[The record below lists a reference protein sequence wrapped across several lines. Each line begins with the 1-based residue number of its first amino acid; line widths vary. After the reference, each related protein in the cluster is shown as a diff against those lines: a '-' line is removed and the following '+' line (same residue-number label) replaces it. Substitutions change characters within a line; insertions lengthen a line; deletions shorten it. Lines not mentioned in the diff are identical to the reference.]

1 MLRVDHVHVIRHKV
15 LVEGRSQRQVAKE
28 FGISRVTVRKYL
40 EDSVPVRK
48 EVGPRARPVWEKIG
62 PRIET
67 LLAASAQWTAGKQQ
81 LTATR
86 LHELLIGEG
95 HRVGV
100 TLVKEAVAEWKR
112 QRREVF
118 VPLTYRP
125 GELAEVDFFEVLV
138 DIAGTRQKAWL
149 FLMRLMYSGRDF
161 AWIYERQDQVSFL
174 DGHVRAF
181 AHWAGVPARLAYDN
195 LKPAVVRILVGG
207 ERALTARF
215 AALASHYLF
224 EPCFCRPGEGHDKG
238 GVEARGKALRR
249 QALTPIPSAPTLEAI
264 NQALLA
270 RMDARLETGRDVAGE
285 TIGTRFAAETAHFRP
300 LPAPFVAEATTIGT
314 VSPRAL
320 VRLAG
325 AVYSVPTRWAGLD
338 LVARMGATSVTI
350 VGRDGTRVVHPR
362 KRFGQRS
369 IDYRHYLTE
378 LARKPQAVRQVLPDL
393 LRDLGAPFPAV
404 WEHFHAAHAP
414 REAARLFAKVLG
426 QLDTHGFDVVVPA
439 VDRALRTGTPVLL
452 ALTPGAEAPARLPAD
467 VVPAGL
473 RDLDVPSGCAADYDG
488 WLAEAV

>member
-1 MLRVDHVHVIRHKV
+1 MLKVDQVHVIRHKV
-15 LVEGRSQRQVAKE
+15 LVEGRSQRQIAKE
-28 FGISRVTVRKYL
+28 FGISRVTVRKYV
-40 EDSVPVRK
+40 EEAVPIRK
-48 EVGPRARPVWEKIG
+48 ELAPRARPVWEKVNA
-62 PRIET
+62 RVDA
-67 LLAASAQWTAGKQQ
+67 LLAESAGWTGGKQQ

-86 LHELLIGEG
+86 LHELLVAEG
-95 HRVGV
+95 ARVGV
-100 TLVKEAVAEWKR
+100 TLVKAAVAEWKR
-112 QRREVF
+112 RRREVF

-125 GELAEVDFFEVLV
+125 GDLAEVDFFEVLV
-138 DIAGTRQKAWL
+138 DVGGTRRKAWL

-161 AWIYERQDQVSFL
+161 AWIYERQDQISFL

-181 AHWAGVPARLAYDN
+181 AHFDAVPGRLAYDN
-195 LKPAVVRILVGG
+195 LRAAVVRILVGG
-207 ERALTARF
+207 ERTLTPRF

-249 QALTPIPSAPTLEAI
+249 QALVPIPSAPTLAAI
-264 NQALLA
+264 NAALLS

-285 TIGTRFAAETAHFRP
+285 TIGTRFAQEIPHFRP
-300 LPAPFVAEATTIGT
+300 LPAAFVAEATTVGT

-320 VRLAG
+320 VRLEG
-325 AVYSVPTRWAGLD
+325 AVYSVPCRWAGLD
-338 LVARMGATSVTI
+338 LVARIGATMVTI
-350 VGRDGTRVVHPR
+350 VGRDGTRIVHPR

-369 IDYRHYLTE
+369 IDYRHYLSE
-378 LARKPQAVRQVLPDL
+378 LARKPQAVRQVLPEL
-393 LRDLGAPFPAV
+393 LCDLGEPFPAV
-404 WEHFHAAHAP
+404 WDHFHAAHPP

-439 VDRALRTGTPVLL
+439 LDVALRTGTPVLL
-452 ALTPGAEAPARLPAD
+452 ALTPGAPAPVRLAAD
-467 VVPAGL
+467 VVPTAL

>member
-1 MLRVDHVHVIRHKV
+1 MDAL
-15 LVEGRSQRQVAKE
+15 LTESKE
-28 FGISRVTVRKYL
+28 
-40 EDSVPVRK
+40 
-48 EVGPRARPVWEKIG
+48 
-62 PRIET
+62 
-67 LLAASAQWTAGKQQ
+67 WTGGKQQ

-86 LHELLIGEG
+86 LHELLVGEG
-95 HRVGV
+95 HQVGV
-100 TLVKEAVAEWKR
+100 TLIKEAVAEWKR
-112 QRREVF
+112 RRREVF

-125 GELAEVDFFEVLV
+125 GDLAEVDFFEVFV
-138 DIAGTRQKAWL
+138 DVGGTRQKAWL
-149 FLMRLMYSGRDF
+149 FLMRFMYSGRDF

-181 AHWAGVPARLAYDN
+181 AHVGGVAARLAYDN
-195 LKPAVVRILVGG
+195 LKPAVSRILVGG

-285 TIGTRFAAETAHFRP
+285 TIGTRFAAETGHFRP
-300 LPAPFVAEATTIGT
+300 LPAPFVAEVTTIGT

-320 VRLAG
+320 VRLEG

-338 LVARMGATSVTI
+338 LVARIGATRVTI
-350 VGRDGTRVVHPR
+350 VGRDGPRIVHPR

-369 IDYRHYLTE
+369 IDYRHYLPE

-393 LRDLGAPFPAV
+393 LRDLGAPFAAV

-426 QLDTHGFDVVVPA
+426 QLDTQGFDVVGPA
-439 VDRALRTGTPVLL
+439 LETALRTGTPLLL
-452 ALTPGAEAPARLPAD
+452 ALTPGSSAAPPLDRD
-467 VVPAGL
+467 VVPAPL
-473 RDLDVPSGCAADYDG
+473 REIDVPSGCAADYDG

>member
-1 MLRVDHVHVIRHKV
+1 MLRVDQVHVIRHKV

-28 FGISRVTVRKYL
+28 FGISRVTVRKYI
-40 EDSVPVRK
+40 EEAMPVRK
-48 EVGPRARPVWEKIG
+48 EGAPRARPVWETVG
-62 PRIET
+62 PRLEA
-67 LLAASAQWTAGKQQ
+67 LLVESGQWTAGKQQ

-86 LHELLIGEG
+86 LHELLRGEG
-95 HRVGV
+95 HQVGV

-125 GELAEVDFFEVLV
+125 GDLAEVDFFEVFV
-138 DIAGTRQKAWL
+138 DVAGRRQKAWL

-161 AWIYERQDQVSFL
+161 GWIYERQDQVSFL

-181 AHWAGVPARLAYDN
+181 AHFNGVSARVAYDN

-207 ERALTARF
+207 ERALTPRF

-270 RMDARLETGRDVAGE
+270 RLDARLEIRRDVAGE
-285 TIGTRFAAETAHFRP
+285 TIGTRFAAETGYFRP
-300 LPAPFVAEATTIGT
+300 LSAAFIAEATTIGT

-320 VRLAG
+320 VRLEG

-338 LVARMGATSVTI
+338 LVARIGATTVTI
-350 VGRDGTRVVHPR
+350 VGGDGTRIRHPR
-362 KRFGQRS
+362 KRFGQRA
-369 IDYRHYLTE
+369 IDYRHYLPE

-404 WEHFHAAHAP
+404 WEHFHGAHPP

-426 QLDTHGFDVVVPA
+426 QLDAHGFDVVVPA
-439 VDRALRTGTPVLL
+439 LERALRTGTPVLL
-452 ALTPGAEAPARLPAD
+452 ALSPGAAAPARLEAD
-467 VVPAGL
+467 VIPAAL
-473 RDLDVPSGCAADYDG
+473 RELEVASGCAADYDG